1 MKSALITGIGKGLG
15 RALYNLLAARGYTV
29 YGLLRNER
37 DFEVLDASKPANV
50 KLILADV
57 SEDDCMGK
65 IKSVVLDDQIDLL
78 INNAGTGGEGMNL
91 EDATANE
98 IMGLFNVHC
107 LGVFRVTKAVIGN
120 LKKSSEPTVLNLNS
134 RLGSIT
140 HQDRGTFDFLSVSY
154 SYRTAKAAQNMLT
167 NCFRSEFPDMK
178 FVSLTPGKL
187 ITQLAQKDAQLPP
200 EESARRIINFW
211 EEGRFEN
218 KSGII
223 EVPDALMEW

>member
-1 MKSALITGIGKGLG
+1 MKAVLVTGIGKGLG
-15 RALYNLLAARGYTV
+15 RAFYNLLTEREYRV

-37 DFEVLDASKPANV
+37 DFELLDAVKPANV

-57 SEDDCMGK
+57 SEEDCAEK
-65 IKSVVLDDQIDLL
+65 IKSVLQDDQIDLL
-78 INNAGTGGEGMNL
+78 INNAGTGGKGMTL

-98 IMGLFNVHC
+98 IMELFNVHC

-120 LKKSSEPTVLNLNS
+120 LKKSNAPVVINLNS

-140 HQDRGTFDFLSVSY
+140 HQDKGTFNFLNISY
-154 SYRTAKAAQNMLT
+154 SYRIAKASQNMLT
-167 NCFRSEFPDMK
+167 TCLRSELPDIK

-187 ITQLAQKDAQLPP
+187 ITQLAQTDAKLPP

-211 EEGRFEN
+211 EACKFEN
-218 KSGII
+218 SSGII